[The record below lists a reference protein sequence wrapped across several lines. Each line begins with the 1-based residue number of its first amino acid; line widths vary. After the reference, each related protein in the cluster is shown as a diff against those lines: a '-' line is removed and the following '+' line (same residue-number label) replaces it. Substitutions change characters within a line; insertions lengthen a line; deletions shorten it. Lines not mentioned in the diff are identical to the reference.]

1 MNIIITTN
9 EQWRGGRGRT
19 GSSGLEEAGPGS
31 GVRGQGGSRSEELG
45 APVSVAVFRPPGPAA
60 APGPHPFRPA
70 FLSPQTVAGA
80 CGEDVWKN
88 VQVRVWGCRDCE
100 VAGGAGLQGLRGC
113 RGAGLQRVRGCR
125 GCGARGG
132 AGRRGVSPTPSPG
145 PDPAPPPVAGLLRP
159 GAAGLRRP
167 EDQRVRGCREPLH
180 PRRQRGPGSRPPGR
194 AGQVEVAKKYID
206 YHMKK
211 YGFQT
216 PNVNFIHGYI
226 EKLGE
231 AGIKDESYD
240 IIVSNCVINLVP
252 NKRQVLQ
259 EAYRVLKPGGELYF
273 SDVYASL
280 DLPEEIRSHRVLW
293 GECIGGALF
302 WKDLFTIAQ
311 EIGFCPPRLVSAF
324 PITIQNK
331 ELEKVLGNYQFV
343 SANFRLFKLLEKS
356 PVNRCEVIYNGGI
369 TGFEKELVFD
379 ANFTFKEGE
388 VVEVDEETA
397 AILQNSRFAE
407 SFLIRPVGEKLPTP
421 GSGSRLEPKE
431 MITDPFKLVKQL
443 KTKPTCS
450 TASSACSGSKK
461 CG

>member
-1 MNIIITTN
+1 M
-9 EQWRGGRGRT
+9 EVALGGGGVRGQKKEPGAAV
-19 GSSGLEEAGPGS
+19 SVAGPGS
-31 GVRGQGGSRSEELG
+31 
-45 APVSVAVFRPPGPAA
+45 SVPLLLNRESPP
-60 APGPHPFRPA
+60 FSSL
-70 FLSPQTVAGA
+70 FSQIVDGA
-80 CGEDVWKN
+80 CGQEIWSN
-88 VQVRVWGCRDCE
+88 VQEYYGPGLGGSAALQTSVCQAGPSPLPPVLLEALQAVHHDVRDRFY
-100 VAGGAGLQGLRGC
+100 
-113 RGAGLQRVRGCR
+113 
-125 GCGARGG
+125 GCGLVCPEFLEN
-132 AGRRGVSPTPSPG
+132 RRILDLGSGSGQDCYVLSQLVGEKGHVTGVDMTK
-145 PDPAPPPVAGLLRP
+145 A
-159 GAAGLRRP
+159 
-167 EDQRVRGCREPLH
+167 
-180 PRRQRGPGSRPPGR
+180 
-194 AGQVEVAKKYID
+194 QVEVAKKYVD

-211 YGFQT
+211 FGFQT

-302 WKDLFTIAQ
+302 WKDLFAIAQ

-324 PITIQNK
+324 PVAIQNK
-331 ELEKVLGNYQFV
+331 ELEKVVGNYQFV
-343 SANFRLFKLLEKS
+343 SANFRLFKLLEKG
-356 PVNRCEVIYNGGI
+356 PVDRCEVIYNGGI

-388 VVEVDEETA
+388 VVEVDEVTA

-421 GSGSRLEPKE
+421 GGCSRLEPKE
-431 MITDPFKLVKQL
+431 IITDPFKLVEQL
-443 KTKPTCS
+443 KTKPACS
-450 TASSACSGSKK
+450 TASKACGGSKK